1 MRLREIQSIN
11 PDRSLDHNTIIK
23 NYIYGGLMTDW
34 RYNFFYLSVDDYLT
48 TFDVVFL
55 PLL

>member
-11 PDRSLDHNTIIK
+11 SDRSLDHNTIIK

-34 RYNFFYLSVDDYLT
+34 RYNFFYLSVDDYLI

>member
-11 PDRSLDHNTIIK
+11 PYRSLDHNTIIK
-23 NYIYGGLMTDW
+23 NYIYGVLMTDW

>member
-11 PDRSLDHNTIIK
+11 PNRSLDHNTIIK
-23 NYIYGGLMTDW
+23 NYIYGVLMTDW

>member
-11 PDRSLDHNTIIK
+11 SDRSLDHNTIIK
-23 NYIYGGLMTDW
+23 NYINGSLMTDW
-34 RYNFFYLSVDDYLT
+34 RYNFFYLSVDDYLI